1 MTDSDEKGGL
11 GPKTSADM
19 EWRGPGR
26 LGSGLGESPGGC
38 ARMSVNRYASL
49 DGWWPGSG
57 CSRPPRG
64 VPEGPDDGTKGS
76 STGV

>member
-38 ARMSVNRYASL
+38 ARMSVNRCASL
-49 DGWWPGSG
+49 DG
-57 CSRPPRG
+57 
-64 VPEGPDDGTKGS
+64 
-76 STGV
+76 